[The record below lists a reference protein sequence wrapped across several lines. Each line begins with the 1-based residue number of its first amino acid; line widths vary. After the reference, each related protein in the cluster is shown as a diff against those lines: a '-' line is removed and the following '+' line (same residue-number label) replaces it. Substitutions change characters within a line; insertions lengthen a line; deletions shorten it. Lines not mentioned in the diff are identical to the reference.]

1 MSCPQAL
8 NKSTGR
14 LYRIMRFV
22 SRVCSF
28 YAGEE
33 QAKVGKMKKIKF
45 YTPVMLLFFQNF
57 SKLGENLTLKKL
69 VL

>member
-33 QAKVGKMKKIKF
+33 QAKVGKMKK
-45 YTPVMLLFFQNF
+45 
-57 SKLGENLTLKKL
+57 KKL
-69 VL
+69 LYRSHALILSKFFKTGGKFDT